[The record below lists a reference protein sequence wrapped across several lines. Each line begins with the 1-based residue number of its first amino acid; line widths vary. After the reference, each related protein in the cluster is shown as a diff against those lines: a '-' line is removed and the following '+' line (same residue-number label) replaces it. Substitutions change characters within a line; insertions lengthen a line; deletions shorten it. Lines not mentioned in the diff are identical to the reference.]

1 MTTQAPQDDEEHGRI
16 LKFRPREAPK
26 SAPNAGASRQSA
38 FQNLARHSTQA
49 ESSSVRDLSQF
60 SSRDTEPGCAV
71 QAALADGSLELPRWN
86 SYLRLARES
95 AFAQRRSDRLL
106 AQQTKTDWKK
116 VTKQLRQRIREK
128 HGED

>member
-60 SSRDTEPGCAV
+60 SSRDTEPDDYSHRMRMNAMVAVVLVVLAGCGMWIVDTMASV
-71 QAALADGSLELPRWN
+71 RKNQDCVLSGRRNCMVISAPAA
-86 SYLRLARES
+86 
-95 AFAQRRSDRLL
+95 DR
-106 AQQTKTDWKK
+106 
-116 VTKQLRQRIREK
+116 
-128 HGED
+128 